1 MTICNFFYLLP
12 PGKFKMYNMA
22 ILRGN
27 IHVTYINACIRL
39 DIRYVI
45 NVNKVNRNIK
55 KQERRSKKLLLTPW
69 LVKYL

>member
-39 DIRYVI
+39 DIRYVL
-45 NVNKVNRNIK
+45 NVKNVNRNIK
-55 KQERRSKKLLLTPW
+55 K
-69 LVKYL
+69 